1 MSSTHKP
8 REGSAGQSSQKKR
21 TLDRFIPHTVARN
34 LFNAPRDTI
43 QGTHYE
49 SLLNQNLIHQQPK
62 ILHFHEQEL
71 PKENRNPNLPDING
85 SDSAFKKQRL
95 PVNPYKVMPANFLK
109 DDFYLNL
116 LDYSDSGNIGVG
128 LQGGLFVWSGCATK
142 VTKAFEFK
150 EEGEFICS
158 LQFLSGSSKVAM
170 GLNRG

>member
-1 MSSTHKP
+1 M
-8 REGSAGQSSQKKR
+8 
-21 TLDRFIPHTVARN
+21 
-34 LFNAPRDTI
+34 
-43 QGTHYE
+43 
-49 SLLNQNLIHQQPK
+49 
-62 ILHFHEQEL
+62 
-71 PKENRNPNLPDING
+71 PKENRNPNLPDLNG
-85 SDSAFKKQRL
+85 SESAFKKQRL
-95 PVNPYKVMPANFLK
+95 PANPYKVLPANFLK